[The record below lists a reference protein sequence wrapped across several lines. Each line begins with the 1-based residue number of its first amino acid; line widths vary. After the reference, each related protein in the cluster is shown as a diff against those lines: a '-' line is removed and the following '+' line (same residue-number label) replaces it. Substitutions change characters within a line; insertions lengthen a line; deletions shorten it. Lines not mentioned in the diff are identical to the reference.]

1 MLIDGDLATDA
12 TRAQTAATLAAGI
25 IAASGRPWSI
35 EQALDLRRDIYF
47 AMHPR
52 PNSDVYQEW
61 AKTKNER
68 LCALHGPLDQSTGSV
83 SAS

>member
-1 MLIDGDLATDA
+1 MSIEGDLVTDA

-35 EQALDLRRDIYF
+35 EQALTLRRDICF
-47 AMHPR
+47 AMHAR
-52 PNSDVYQEW
+52 PNSGVYQEW

-68 LCALHGPLDQSTGSV
+68 LSTIHGP
-83 SAS
+83 